1 MILIGLTGGIGSGKS
16 EVARLLTER
25 GAEII
30 DADLIVRELQQP
42 GAEVYEKMI
51 ELFGSEVVAA
61 DKSLDRTAIA
71 KKVFTDES
79 LLKTLNQL
87 VHPIVRRVMN
97 ERVESFRDTD
107 KVVVLDIPLL
117 VENPREG
124 MSGLVV
130 VDVDPEV
137 AISRLV
143 QFRHMNEDD
152 ARRRM
157 ASQASR
163 EDRLKVADRVIDN
176 SGSPD
181 ELDAQVDEVWDWFA
195 TLPNAQPGA
204 GSLAQKS
211 K

>member
-42 GAEVYEKMI
+42 GAEIYEKMI

-61 DKSLDRTAIA
+61 DQSLDRTAIA

-87 VHPIVRRVMN
+87 VHPVVKRVMN
-97 ERVESFRDTD
+97 ERVESFRDTE
-107 KVVVLDIPLL
+107 KVVILDIPLL

-124 MSGLVV
+124 LDGVLVV
-130 VDVDPEV
+130 DLDAEIAVK
-137 AISRLV
+137 RLV
-143 QFRHMNEDD
+143 EQRNMSADD
-152 ARRRM
+152 ARARI
-157 ASQASR
+157 AKQATR
-163 EDRLKVADRVIDN
+163 EQRLAIANHVIDN
-176 SGSPD
+176 SGD
-181 ELDAQVDEVWDWFA
+181 R
-195 TLPNAQPGA
+195 NALSQKIEIA
-204 GSLAQKS
+204 WSWIKSLK
-211 K
+211 

>member
-51 ELFGSEVVAA
+51 ELFGSEVVAT

-107 KVVVLDIPLL
+107 KVVILDIPLL

-124 MSGLVV
+124 LDGVLVV
-130 VDVDPEV
+130 DLDAEIAVK
-137 AISRLV
+137 RLV
-143 QFRHMNEDD
+143 EQRNMSADD
-152 ARRRM
+152 ARARI
-157 ASQASR
+157 AKQATR
-163 EDRLKVADRVIDN
+163 EQRLAIADHVIDN
-176 SGSPD
+176 SGD
-181 ELDAQVDEVWDWFA
+181 R
-195 TLPNAQPGA
+195 NALTQKIEIA
-204 GSLAQKS
+204 WSWIKSLK
-211 K
+211 

>member
-51 ELFGSEVVAA
+51 ELFGPEVVAA

-71 KKVFTDES
+71 KKVFFDES

-87 VHPIVRRVMN
+87 VHPVVKRVMN
-97 ERVESFRDTD
+97 ERVESFRDTE
-107 KVVVLDIPLL
+107 KVVILDIPLL

-124 MSGLVV
+124 LDGVLVV
-130 VDVDPEV
+130 DLDAEIAVK
-137 AISRLV
+137 RLV
-143 QFRHMNEDD
+143 EQRNMSADD
-152 ARRRM
+152 ARARI
-157 ASQASR
+157 AKQATR
-163 EDRLKVADRVIDN
+163 EQRLAIANHVIDN
-176 SGSPD
+176 SGD
-181 ELDAQVDEVWDWFA
+181 R
-195 TLPNAQPGA
+195 NALSQKIEIA
-204 GSLAQKS
+204 WSWIKSLK
-211 K
+211 

>member
-51 ELFGSEVVAA
+51 ELFGSEVVAV

-79 LLKTLNQL
+79 LLKPLNQL

-107 KVVVLDIPLL
+107 KVVILDIPLL

-124 MSGLVV
+124 LDGVLVV
-130 VDVDPEV
+130 DLDAEIAVK
-137 AISRLV
+137 RLV
-143 QFRHMNEDD
+143 EQRNMSADD
-152 ARRRM
+152 ARARI
-157 ASQASR
+157 AKQATR
-163 EDRLKVADRVIDN
+163 EQRLAIADHVIDN
-176 SGSPD
+176 SGD
-181 ELDAQVDEVWDWFA
+181 R
-195 TLPNAQPGA
+195 NALTQKIETA
-204 GSLAQKS
+204 WSWIKSLK
-211 K
+211 